1 MAIPAYASL
10 MQRGSSGP
18 DVALVQTWL
27 NGIRDQCTWYQ
38 PLKPDGKF
46 GLSTEQAVQEFQLKN
61 RMTVDG
67 KVGRNTWNALYA
79 RYTAK
84 HGLDV
89 PYPGIPL
96 HSGSTGGT
104 VRLVQQKLDSLGERL
119 TADGRFGDATAAAV
133 RRFQRRAG
141 LTADGIVGSA
151 TWEKMF

>member
-1 MAIPAYASL
+1 M
-10 MQRGSSGP
+10 
-18 DVALVQTWL
+18 
-27 NGIRDQCTWYQ
+27 
-38 PLKPDGKF
+38 
-46 GLSTEQAVQEFQLKN
+46 
-61 RMTVDG
+61 
-67 KVGRNTWNALYA
+67 LYA

-104 VRLVQQKLDSLGERL
+104 VRLIQQKLDSLGERL
-119 TADGRFGDATAAAV
+119 TADGRFGDATADAV